1 MKRDNSSVSVV
12 LNEESFFKGKL
23 IFQNSLKIDGRF
35 EGLIETSGFLYVEE
49 GADVKAEI
57 KAGTLIVGGRI
68 EGDIEALDTVELLPT
83 AHVIGNIKTKR
94 SIKLGEGSIFE
105 GRVDMIKMPG
115 IIDIFSTSLPQLKKS
130 LRDVGNNK

>member
-1 MKRDNSSVSVV
+1 MRKDGSSIAVV

-23 IFQNSLKIDGRF
+23 IFQHSLKIDGRF
-35 EGLIETSGFLYVEE
+35 EGLIETPGFLVIGD

-57 KAGTLIVGGRI
+57 KAGTLIVGGKV

-83 AHVIGNIKTKR
+83 AHVTGNIKAKKA
-94 SIKLGEGSIFE
+94 IKLGEGAIFE
-105 GRVDMIKMPG
+105 GRVDMIKIPG

-130 LRDVGNNK
+130 LRDVGSGK